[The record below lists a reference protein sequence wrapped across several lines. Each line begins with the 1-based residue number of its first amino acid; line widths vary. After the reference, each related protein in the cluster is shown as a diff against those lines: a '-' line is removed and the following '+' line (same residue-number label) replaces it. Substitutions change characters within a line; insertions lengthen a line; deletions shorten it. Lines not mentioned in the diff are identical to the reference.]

1 MAGYAGGLLRPGVAP
16 ESIVLNVDAGELMDL
31 QIAKWGDGLALRIP
45 SAVARQLGL
54 RDGDTVRAQVMA
66 DGALAIRPAG
76 WSRASFAAELEQARA
91 ALPMGSSVID
101 ELRRGARY

>member
-1 MAGYAGGLLRPGVAP
+1 
-16 ESIVLNVDAGELMDL
+16 MDL
-31 QIAKWGDGLALRIP
+31 QIAKWGNSLALRIP
-45 SAVARQLGL
+45 SAVVRQLGL
-54 RDGDTVRAQVMA
+54 RDGDTVRAQLMA

-76 WSRASFAAELEQARA
+76 WSRASFAAELDEARA

>member
-1 MAGYAGGLLRPGVAP
+1 MH
-16 ESIVLNVDAGELMDL
+16 VDTGELMDL
-31 QIAKWGDGLALRIP
+31 QIAKWGNSLALRIP
-45 SAVARQLGL
+45 SAVVRQLGL
-54 RDGDTVRAQVMA
+54 RDGDTVRAQLMA

-76 WSRASFAAELEQARA
+76 WSRASFAAELDEARA